1 MLINDA
7 WFLVLFSVFLNLTL
21 FIQPL
26 DDSFYKR
33 KHPNFVLRNPA
44 LAMQPDSP
52 PHTIKPITSNEKHR
66 LIMAD
71 IHAQCLHREGKL
83 RGMIQP
89 TTSHLK
95 DAITVFTQPQAAR

>member
-1 MLINDA
+1 
-7 WFLVLFSVFLNLTL
+7 
-21 FIQPL
+21 
-26 DDSFYKR
+26 
-33 KHPNFVLRNPA
+33 
-44 LAMQPDSP
+44 
-52 PHTIKPITSNEKHR
+52 
-66 LIMAD
+66 MAD

>member
-1 MLINDA
+1 
-7 WFLVLFSVFLNLTL
+7 
-21 FIQPL
+21 
-26 DDSFYKR
+26 
-33 KHPNFVLRNPA
+33 
-44 LAMQPDSP
+44 MQPDFP